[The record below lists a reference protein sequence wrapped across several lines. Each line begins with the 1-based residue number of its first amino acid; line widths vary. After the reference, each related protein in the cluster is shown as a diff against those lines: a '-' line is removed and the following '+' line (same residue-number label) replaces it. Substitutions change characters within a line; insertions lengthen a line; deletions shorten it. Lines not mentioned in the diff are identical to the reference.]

1 VTTGRREDD
10 SWQIIIS
17 FAIVAAILTVLVI
30 VLT

>member
-1 VTTGRREDD
+1 MGRREDG

-17 FAIVAAILTVLVI
+17 FAIVAAILAAAVI

>member
-1 VTTGRREDD
+1 MTIGRHEDG

-17 FAIVAAILTVLVI
+17 FAIVAAILALAII

>member
-1 VTTGRREDD
+1 VTTARREDD

-17 FAIVAAILTVLVI
+17 FAIVAAILAVAII